1 MLGPVPC
8 HRRRI
13 AVPADAV
20 TPRDVNA
27 WLEDAVAD
35 ARRRGLPELEPL
47 LTGLAQATAQ
57 LRAADWNDD
66 AGDET
71 SGK

>member
-1 MLGPVPC
+1 M
-8 HRRRI
+8 
-13 AVPADAV
+13 ADEDV
-20 TPRDVNA
+20 KPRDVAA

-47 LTGLAQATAQ
+47 LAGLAQATAQ

-66 AGDET
+66 ASDAP
-71 SGK
+71 GK